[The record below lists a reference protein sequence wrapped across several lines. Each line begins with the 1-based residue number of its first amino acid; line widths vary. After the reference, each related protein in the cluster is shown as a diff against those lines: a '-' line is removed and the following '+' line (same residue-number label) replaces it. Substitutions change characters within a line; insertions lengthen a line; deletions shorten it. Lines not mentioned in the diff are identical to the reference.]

1 MSSSCGRFQPPLCAT
16 LATVLG
22 IFLERQLIRDLYPET
37 RGREASGDTA
47 SLGYAEYLLELLG
60 SDERLLHHPLEKL
73 VLYALM

>member
-1 MSSSCGRFQPPLCAT
+1 MGRLEPPLCAT

-47 SLGYAEYLLELLG
+47 SLGYAVYLLELLG

-73 VLYALM
+73 VHYALM